1 VSDFHIGI
9 VAHASR
15 ADMAKGLS
23 HAVRADFISIDQ
35 DSTMGCEG
43 NHRAVQHHLLNLGAT
58 FSVVLEDDA
67 EPVKG
72 FRDQLS
78 AALMSAPNT
87 AGVLSFYLGRQRPPQ
102 HQGAIGRALQAAN
115 ASGAHWL
122 LGNRLL
128 HGVAYAIRTDLLA
141 SLLEFRSRPLTP
153 IDQHITI
160 WARETLGR
168 QSVAYSVPSLC
179 NHRDMPTVIP
189 RHPDGQPRPPG
200 RVAWQTGRRN
210 HWEPVSTPLLTS

>member
-1 VSDFHIGI
+1 VTDFHIGI
-9 VAHASR
+9 VAHAR
-15 ADMAKGLS
+15 RMNLAKQLCET
-23 HAVRADFISIDQ
+23 VRADFISIDHN
-35 DSTMGCEG
+35 STMGCEG

-67 EPVKG
+67 EPVDG
-72 FRDQLS
+72 FREQLS
-78 AALMSAPNT
+78 AALTSAPET

-102 HQGAIGRALQAAN
+102 HQGAIGRALDAAN
-115 ASGAHWL
+115 ATGAHWL
-122 LGNRLL
+122 VGNRLL
-128 HGVAYAIRTDLLA
+128 HGVAYAIRTELLA
-141 SLLEFRSRPLTP
+141 SLLEFRSLRLTP

-160 WARETLGR
+160 WARETLGN

-179 NHRDMPTVIP
+179 NHADMPTVIP

-210 HWEPVSTPLLTS
+210 HWKPVSTPLLTS